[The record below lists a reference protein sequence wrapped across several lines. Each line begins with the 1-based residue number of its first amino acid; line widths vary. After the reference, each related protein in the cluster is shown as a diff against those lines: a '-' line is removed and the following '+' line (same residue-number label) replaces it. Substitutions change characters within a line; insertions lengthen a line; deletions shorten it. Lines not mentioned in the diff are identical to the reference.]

1 VVVSAGQV
9 VLLLVLCVAALFLI
23 SGGSNRG

>member
-1 VVVSAGQV
+1 MSAGQV
-9 VLLLVLCVAALFLI
+9 VLLLFLCVAALFLI

>member
-1 VVVSAGQV
+1 VSAGQV
-9 VLLLVLCVAALFLI
+9 VLLLVLCVVALFLF